1 MKNVVMCIMDAK
13 TKKARSAQEKVIRGY
28 CEKHEMNVIDTI
40 LIAMGEVGEL
50 VFDNWMTGRRVDAV
64 VVANAF
70 NVSTNIYEF
79 FAYKSVL
86 RRRHSDL
93 IAVNMPYGPGID
105 DWAFSTGEK
114 LTALIDEIC
123 RIEMENK
130 PVNMHDRID
139 RAARGKYIGG
149 NPPMGYKIEDGA
161 LVVNEAEVPV
171 VLLVMQRKHE
181 GKSKL
186 STVDA
191 LNQNGYKTRNGKP
204 FVISTVQSIWNNEEF
219 YRGYRRDKN
228 EGKWVKGEHK
238 AILEW

>member
-1 MKNVVMCIMDAK
+1 MKNVVMCIMNAR
-13 TKKARSAQEKVIRGY
+13 TKKARADQEKIIRDY
-28 CEKHEMNVIDTI
+28 CAKHEMNVVDTI
-40 LIAMGEVGEL
+40 ESTTGAFGDV
-50 VFDNWMTGRRVDAV
+50 VFGNWFTGRRMDAV
-64 VVANAF
+64 VIAF
-70 NVSTNIYEF
+70 SGDVSASMYEF
-79 FAYKSVL
+79 YACKSIL

-93 IAVNMPYGPGID
+93 IAVTEHVNWPLSARM
-105 DWAFSTGEK
+105 
-114 LTALIDEIC
+114 TATHLIDEIC
-123 RIEMENK
+123 RLEMENK

-161 LVVNEAEVPV
+161 LVVNEAEVPA

>member
-1 MKNVVMCIMDAK
+1 MKNVVMCIMNAR
-13 TKKARSAQEKVIRGY
+13 TKKERSAQDKAIRGY
-28 CEKHEMNVIDTI
+28 CEKHEMNVVDTI
-40 LIAMGEVGEL
+40 SCDTEHFGNV

-64 VVANAF
+64 VVANADDIT
-70 NVSTNIYEF
+70 SDIYEF

-93 IAVNMPYGPGID
+93 VAVNYCGTWNVAIMGIVPGLN
-105 DWAFSTGEK
+105 S
-114 LTALIDEIC
+114 LIDAIC
-123 RIEMENK
+123 KLEMANK

>member
-1 MKNVVMCIMDAK
+1 MKNVVMCIMNAR
-13 TKKARSAQEKVIRGY
+13 TKRARSEQEKVIREY
-28 CEKHEMNVIDTI
+28 CSLHEMNIIETITCDT
-40 LIAMGEVGEL
+40 ASVGDL
-50 VFDNWMTGRRVDAV
+50 AFGGWLTGRRVDAV
-64 VVANAF
+64 VIAF
-70 NVSTNIYEF
+70 SGDISRDMYEF
-79 FAYKSVL
+79 YAYKSVL

-93 IAVNMPYGPGID
+93 IAVNDDVKWKYGD
-105 DWAFSTGEK
+105 KDVMSR
-114 LTALIDEIC
+114 LIEAIC
-123 RIEMENK
+123 KVELSNAPIKR
-130 PVNMHDRID
+130 PHDRID

-161 LVVNEAEVPV
+161 LVVNEAEVPA